1 MIYCSLFKKRFDEAV
16 YFNKTKLPWVFYA
29 GLVGVYILFIIG
41 FLLVKD
47 YLNISEIENSLLIK
61 ENITKQNCLY
71 VFTYIIVINSLL
83 EEIFFRGLIFHGFD
97 NRLISY
103 LVSGISFSLYHL
115 SMIANWGNAFIFVLM
130 LVLLFIAS
138 VVLQIFSLHFK
149 SLKASYLVHAMSNLA
164 INSLGFY
171 IIYFM

>member
-1 MIYCSLFKKRFDEAV
+1 MKDKTELSPEEIQKKNKEAEE
-16 YFNKTKLPWVFYA
+16 
-29 GLVGVYILFIIG
+29 
-41 FLLVKD
+41 FL
-47 YLNISEIENSLLIK
+47 K
-61 ENITKQNCLY
+61 ETPTRAEVANY
-71 VFTYIIVINSLL
+71 VNSLL
-83 EEIFFRGLIFHGFD
+83 EEIFFRGLIFHAFD